1 MKRPWALRAGTATP
15 NKGDTVHNLLT
26 DCDLC
31 VKYTQWTCKDYL
43 ESAHRDSPMPRTP
56 RKQQWTEEACYHVMN
71 RGHNRERIFGDD
83 DDRRHFLGLL
93 ARYRERFGLRLYHY
107 CLMTNHFHVLVQ
119 LERPADLSRWL
130 SGMLRAYVHYFNRR
144 YRFVGHLW
152 QGRFKSPAIQCEG
165 YLLSCGRYIERNPL
179 EAGLVTEPWQYAW
192 SSCRAY
198 ASGAA
203 DPLLAENSYYL
214 EWGVDDGSRQRRW
227 REFLI
232 QEDPKEQPIR
242 RGLGGG

>member
-1 MKRPWALRAGTATP
+1 MSWSNWNG
-15 NKGDTVHNLLT
+15 
-26 DCDLC
+26 
-31 VKYTQWTCKDYL
+31 
-43 ESAHRDSPMPRTP
+43 PRIC
-56 RKQQWTEEACYHVMN
+56 R
-71 RGHNRERIFGDD
+71 
-83 DDRRHFLGLL
+83 
-93 ARYRERFGLRLYHY
+93 
-107 CLMTNHFHVLVQ
+107 
-119 LERPADLSRWL
+119 
-130 SGMLRAYVHYFNRR
+130 SGWRVCCAPTSTTSIER

-198 ASGAA
+198 ACGAA

>member
-1 MKRPWALRAGTATP
+1 MAGGYVA
-15 NKGDTVHNLLT
+15 
-26 DCDLC
+26 
-31 VKYTQWTCKDYL
+31 
-43 ESAHRDSPMPRTP
+43 
-56 RKQQWTEEACYHVMN
+56 
-71 RGHNRERIFGDD
+71 
-83 DDRRHFLGLL
+83 
-93 ARYRERFGLRLYHY
+93 
-107 CLMTNHFHVLVQ
+107 
-119 LERPADLSRWL
+119 
-130 SGMLRAYVHYFNRR
+130 AYVHYFNRR

-242 RGLGGG
+242 RADWVVGDETFQKRLQGYQGRAVQRRRGRPPKRGGQAADISS

>member
-1 MKRPWALRAGTATP
+1 
-15 NKGDTVHNLLT
+15 
-26 DCDLC
+26 
-31 VKYTQWTCKDYL
+31 
-43 ESAHRDSPMPRTP
+43 MPRTP

-119 LERPADLSRWL
+119 LERPADLSKWL
-130 SGMLRAYVHYFNRR
+130 AGMLRAYVHYFNQR

-165 YLLSCGRYIERNPL
+165 YL
-179 EAGLVTEPWQYAW
+179 
-192 SSCRAY
+192 
-198 ASGAA
+198 
-203 DPLLAENSYYL
+203 
-214 EWGVDDGSRQRRW
+214 
-227 REFLI
+227 
-232 QEDPKEQPIR
+232 
-242 RGLGGG
+242 

>member
-1 MKRPWALRAGTATP
+1 
-15 NKGDTVHNLLT
+15 
-26 DCDLC
+26 
-31 VKYTQWTCKDYL
+31 
-43 ESAHRDSPMPRTP
+43 MPRTP

-83 DDRRHFLGLL
+83 DDRHHFLGLL
-93 ARYRERFGLRLYHY
+93 ERYRERFGLRLYHY

-119 LERPADLSRWL
+119 LERPADLSKWL
-130 SGMLRAYVHYFNRR
+130 AGMLRAYVHYFNRR

-242 RGLGGG
+242 RADWVVGDETFQKRLQGYQGRAVQRRRGRPPKRGGQAADISS

>member
-1 MKRPWALRAGTATP
+1 M
-15 NKGDTVHNLLT
+15 
-26 DCDLC
+26 
-31 VKYTQWTCKDYL
+31 
-43 ESAHRDSPMPRTP
+43 S
-56 RKQQWTEEACYHVMN
+56 
-71 RGHNRERIFGDD
+71 
-83 DDRRHFLGLL
+83 
-93 ARYRERFGLRLYHY
+93 
-107 CLMTNHFHVLVQ
+107 FHVLVQ
-119 LERPADLSRWL
+119 LVRPADLSRWL
-130 SGMLRAYVHYFNRR
+130 AGMLRAYVHYFNRR

-242 RGLGGG
+242 RADWVVGDETFQKRLQGYQGRAVQRRRGWPPKPGGQAADISS

>member
-1 MKRPWALRAGTATP
+1 M
-15 NKGDTVHNLLT
+15 
-26 DCDLC
+26 
-31 VKYTQWTCKDYL
+31 
-43 ESAHRDSPMPRTP
+43 
-56 RKQQWTEEACYHVMN
+56 
-71 RGHNRERIFGDD
+71 RGIS
-83 DDRRHFLGLL
+83 
-93 ARYRERFGLRLYHY
+93 
-107 CLMTNHFHVLVQ
+107 V
-119 LERPADLSRWL
+119 
-130 SGMLRAYVHYFNRR
+130 
-144 YRFVGHLW
+144 
-152 QGRFKSPAIQCEG
+152 
-165 YLLSCGRYIERNPL
+165 LSCGRYIERNPL